1 MQVPTRL
8 FLLLLAVVL
17 VRCVGSNATRS
28 PDYEYQEVQEVE
40 ASADEIYLD
49 AQAWMAEEYVSSQD
63 AIQLRDEENHRII
76 ANLLTEAEAGA
87 LGLNIDFRMDL
98 VVEARDGRFRMTGRD
113 IVLVP
118 GEIEMNPTRK
128 QFETIST
135 KLDSMRVELATY
147 IEQSQEE
154 DDW

>member
-1 MQVPTRL
+1 MQIPTRL

-76 ANLLTEAEAGA
+76 ANLLTKAEAGA
-87 LGLNIDFRMDL
+87 LGLNIDFRTDL

-113 IVLVP
+113 IGL
-118 GEIEMNPTRK
+118 GGTAMQSNPTKK
-128 QFETIST
+128 QFEDIST

>member
-1 MQVPTRL
+1 M
-8 FLLLLAVVL
+8 L
-17 VRCVGSNATRS
+17 VRCVGSNATHS
-28 PDYEYQEVQEVE
+28 PDYEYQKVQEVD

-63 AIQLRDEENHRII
+63 AIQLRDEENHRIV

-87 LGLNIDFRMDL
+87 LGLNVDVRMDL

-113 IVLVP
+113 IRP
-118 GEIEMNPTRK
+118 GGTAMQSNPTKK
-128 QFETIST
+128 QFEDIST

-147 IEQSQEE
+147 IEQSQED